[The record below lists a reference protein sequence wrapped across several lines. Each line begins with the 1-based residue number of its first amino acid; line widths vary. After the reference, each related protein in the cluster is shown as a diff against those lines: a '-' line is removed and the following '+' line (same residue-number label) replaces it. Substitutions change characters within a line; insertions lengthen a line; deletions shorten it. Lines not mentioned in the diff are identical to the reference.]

1 MRTQDCEFTYLS
13 VQILHLL
20 GEEGPKTKEPSKYI
34 RYIYNRVILENA
46 TIRAAAVATLAK
58 FALQV
63 ADLRDRVLVLLR
75 RALFD
80 NDDEVCSC
88 NTHDAHQFL
97 HVHKSYD
104 PFQPRLF
111 NLPHRSVTAPPSACR
126 SSRTTSPPPTPPST

>member
-1 MRTQDCEFTYLS
+1 MITITTVSTQDCEFTYLS

-46 TIRAAAVATLAK
+46 TIRAAAVSTLAK

-63 ADLRDRVLVLLR
+63 GDLKERVLVLLR

-80 NDDEVCSC
+80 NDDEV
-88 NTHDAHQFL
+88 L
-97 HVHKSYD
+97 
-104 PFQPRLF
+104 L
-111 NLPHRSVTAPPSACR
+111 LWM
-126 SSRTTSPPPTPPST
+126 